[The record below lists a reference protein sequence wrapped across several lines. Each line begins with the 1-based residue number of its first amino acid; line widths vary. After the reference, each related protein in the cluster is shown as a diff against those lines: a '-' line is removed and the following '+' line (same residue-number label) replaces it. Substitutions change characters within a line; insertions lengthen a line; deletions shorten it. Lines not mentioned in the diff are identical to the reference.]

1 MKPPRRAGFSLIEV
15 LSAMAILSII
25 VLIAAR
31 LFADSVQMWK
41 IGNRRVEQDINARAA
56 LELIGR
62 QLTMAMV
69 DPVLHMRVAYGA
81 QDLYG
86 NNSHTVTF
94 ASFDHR
100 AENKWFPSLNASR
113 PYRDIQQTRY
123 ALFRPPT
130 NPPIGFLL
138 VRLITEDESWTTFRA
153 YSDPA
158 WAETFTV
165 GITNVAAEHVAR
177 FNVYTYVPGA
187 GGQPVRRET
196 YDSRTDPPPLW
207 FDIVVYLLDE
217 DDAIKAANLSGTTR
231 NQYLERNA
239 RRYVHRAYPH
249 NVPGMNILGGP
260 RP

>member
-1 MKPPRRAGFSLIEV
+1 MKPPRRGGFSLIEV

-25 VLIAAR
+25 VLMAAR

-41 IGNRRVEQDINARAA
+41 VGSRRVEQDINARAA

-62 QLTMAMV
+62 QLTMTMV
-69 DPVLHMRVAYGA
+69 DPVLQMRVASGA

-86 NNSHTVTF
+86 NESHTVTF

-100 AENKWFPSLNASR
+100 AENRRFASLNASR

-123 ALFRPPT
+123 ALFRPAT

-138 VRLITEDESWTTFRA
+138 VRVITEDESWTTFRA
-153 YSDPA
+153 YSDRN
-158 WAETFTV
+158 WVDTFTV
-165 GITNVAAEHVAR
+165 GITNVVAEHVAR
-177 FNVYTYVPGA
+177 FNVYTYIPGPS
-187 GGQPVRRET
+187 GQPVRREN
-196 YDSRTDPPPLW
+196 YDSRSDPPPLW
-207 FDIVVYLLDE
+207 FDIVMYLLDE
-217 DDAIKAANLSGTTR
+217 DDAIKAANLSGTGR
-231 NQYLERNA
+231 ANFLERNV

-249 NVPGMNILGGP
+249 NVPGMNVIGGP

>member
-1 MKPPRRAGFSLIEV
+1 MNRRHRAGFSLIEV

-25 VLIAAR
+25 VLMAAR
-31 LFADSVQMWK
+31 LFNDSVQMWK
-41 IGNRRVEQDINARAA
+41 IGSRRVEQDINARAS

-69 DPVLHMRVAYGA
+69 DPVLQMRVANGA

-86 NNSHTVTF
+86 NLSHTVTF

-100 AENKWFPSLNASR
+100 AENKWFQSLNASR

-123 ALFRPPT
+123 ALFRPAT

-138 VRLITEDESWTTFRA
+138 LRVVTEDESWTTFRA

-165 GITNVAAEHVAR
+165 GITNVMAEHVAR
-177 FNVYTYVPGA
+177 FNIYTYLPGP
-187 GGQPVRRET
+187 GGQPVRRDS
-196 YDSRTDPPPLW
+196 YDSRYDPPPLW
-207 FDIVVYLLDE
+207 FDIVLYLLDE
-217 DDAIKAANLSGTTR
+217 DDAIKAANLTGGTR
-231 NQYLERNA
+231 NNFLDRNV

-249 NVPGMNILGGP
+249 NVPGMNILG
-260 RP
+260 RPTP